1 MTPTGN
7 IEDHR
12 RLLEIISDP
21 AELSID
27 TLHEI
32 SGMVQNFAYFQTAQL
47 LLAANFL
54 KEGQLSQFNGQLKKA
69 AAYALDR
76 KKLKELIE
84 SVRALE
90 AQEHIPEPQTKPAPV
105 PVSVTGEEPGPPVV
119 LRDDDLGEQVEDS
132 IVSELE
138 IESITDSVKPATPLL
153 TKEELIER
161 FIQEEPRIASP
172 RASFFNPS
180 TTAIRSMTDDEEIV
194 TETLA
199 ILFFKQGN
207 PTKAIKIYEKLSLL
221 FPEKS
226 SYFAAQIKKIS
237 SKE

>member
-1 MTPTGN
+1 MKPTGN

-12 RLLEIISDP
+12 RLLEIISNP
-21 AELSID
+21 VELNTE
-27 TLHEI
+27 TLHDI
-32 SGMVQNFAYFQTAQL
+32 TAIVQNFTYFQTAQL
-47 LLAANFL
+47 LLAANFF

-76 KKLKELIE
+76 KKLKELVE

-90 AQEHIPEPQTKPAPV
+90 MQEPIPEPKPEPISEPV
-105 PVSVTGEEPGPPVV
+105 AEILAEPEPPLV

-132 IVSELE
+132 VVSELE
-138 IESITDSVKPATPLL
+138 IESITDPVKPLTPLL

-161 FIQEEPRIASP
+161 FILEEPRITTP
-172 RASFFNPS
+172 RAPFFNPS